1 MGTNDRTGTLSHGKL
16 SALPLPRPLPIPV
29 GAMTCVLEL
38 GGECSGKLSLV
49 PYVPRTRFI
58 SLLNAYTR
66 LLISHATR
74 GTYKPN
80 NKGLH
85 EGHSSKDT
93 PLPLVFR
100 TTHSASGSRDCSLA
114 CAECPVSEL
123 LFVRCVL
130 AELSE
135 GWWGYSGSRAGWSD
149 MIWKETVAYT
159 LGTPHR
165 DSQLRSTAS
174 CLLIVYTTITGE
186 CLIRAT
192 HHQ

>member
-114 CAECPVSEL
+114 CAECPRVAL
-123 LFVRCVL
+123 VTLKICKNN
-130 AELSE
+130 
-135 GWWGYSGSRAGWSD
+135 GGQ
-149 MIWKETVAYT
+149 ETF
-159 LGTPHR
+159 G
-165 DSQLRSTAS
+165 
-174 CLLIVYTTITGE
+174 IF
-186 CLIRAT
+186 
-192 HHQ
+192 HHPVFTRPDAKWRTFF